1 MKQKTSF
8 YFVLYLV
15 ALVSLLDVITE
26 RDDAQREIA
35 EILVKRISEAP
46 ELQVPDTLIWFTKD
60 SSRALL
66 KVRGLET
73 ATEKANIFYELKS
86 LDGAMPE
93 GLSPSITKDS
103 EGNGILVGKIME
115 KGFYKLQASAQVSRE
130 LPEELPES
138 VRDLIRRQLGNE
150 IPLTSKPAYFTLKV
164 EGAGA
169 APPKLTLNV
178 EPPKDDK
185 WIVGS
190 PYAKNIYVGGP
201 SVDIVSFSSSDP
213 RFTIVKD
220 IGKIRLE
227 WANPIVTA
235 NPINVTVSG
244 QSHRGATPD
253 LENAS
258 TTFTVIVTPPRW
270 DPEPQP
276 EAYWDVPFSFASG
289 VRGLDANKFTV
300 EILANGSTPV
310 KTVSAVEYP
319 FTFKP
324 ERTWTSLTF
333 RVLSV
338 VNTEMLRKEIPVKK
352 PIAPQIKWAGSTW
365 QGNEYLIK
373 FTSSDVGYGDVT
385 VDNCTVIQPEGIT
398 SRLDTRRGKNFTL
411 IVQNLHATRPSA
423 IKIKVTVTG
432 IGGSRT
438 DQVTQS
444 ILY

>member
-35 EILVKRISEAP
+35 EILVKKISEAP
-46 ELQVPDTLIWFTKD
+46 ELQVPDTLIWFAKD
-60 SSRALL
+60 SSRSLI

-73 ATEKANIFYELKS
+73 VTEKENILYELKS
-86 LDGAMPE
+86 LEGDFPE
-93 GLSPSITKDS
+93 GLSTILTKDAD
-103 EGNGILVGKIME
+103 GNGILAGKILE
-115 KGFYKLQASAQVSRE
+115 KGFYKLQASAQVNRE
-130 LPEELPES
+130 LPSELPES
-138 VRDLIRRQLGNE
+138 VRDLIIRELGNE
-150 IPLTSKPAYFTLKV
+150 IPLTSKPVSFTLKV
-164 EGAGA
+164 EAAGA

-190 PYAKNIYVGGP
+190 PYVKNIYVGGP
-201 SVDIVSFSSSDP
+201 SPDIVSFSSSDP
-213 RFTIVKD
+213 RFVITKD
-220 IGKIRLE
+220 IGRIRLE
-227 WANPIVTA
+227 WANPIVTPE
-235 NPINVTVSG
+235 PITVTVYG
-244 QSHRGATPD
+244 QAHRQASPD

-258 TTFTVIVTPPRW
+258 TVFSVIVTPPRW

-276 EAYWDVPFSFASG
+276 EAYWEVPFTFASG
-289 VRGLDANKFTV
+289 IRGLDPNKFTV
-300 EILANGSTPV
+300 EILANGNPI
-310 KTVSAVEYP
+310 KTVSPVEYP
-319 FTFKP
+319 FVFKP
-324 ERTWTSLTF
+324 ERTWATLTF
-333 RVLSV
+333 RALSV

-352 PIAPQIKWAGSTW
+352 PIAPQIKWTGSTW
-365 QGNEYLIK
+365 QGTDYLVK
-373 FTSSDVGYGDVT
+373 FTSADVGNNDV
-385 VDNCTVIQPEGIT
+385 VIENCTVIQPEGII
-398 SRLDTRRGKNFTL
+398 SRLDTRRGKVFTL
-411 IVQNLHATRPSA
+411 IVQNLQTTRPNA

>member
-35 EILVKRISEAP
+35 EILVKRISTAP
-46 ELQVPDTLIWFTKD
+46 ELQIPDTIIWFAKEN
-60 SSRALL
+60 SRSLI

-73 ATEKANIFYELKS
+73 ETERAEIAYEVKS
-86 LDGAMPE
+86 PE
-93 GLSPSITKDS
+93 GDLPSGLSTQVQKDA
-103 EGNGILVGKIME
+103 EGNGILAGAVE
-115 KGFYKLQASAQVSRE
+115 QKGIYTIVASAEVSRE

-138 VRDLIRRQLGNE
+138 VKDLIKRQLGNE
-150 IPLTSKPAYFTLKV
+150 IPLKSKPISFTLKV

-185 WIVGS
+185 WIVGT
-190 PYAKNIYVGGP
+190 PYIKNVYVGGP
-201 SVDIVSFSSSDP
+201 NPEIVSFSSSDS
-213 RFTIVKD
+213 RFVITKD
-220 IGKIRLE
+220 VGRIRLE
-227 WANPIVTA
+227 WANPIVTT
-235 NPINVTVSG
+235 NPITVNVAG
-244 QSHRGATPD
+244 QAHRGASPD

-258 TTFTVIVTPPRW
+258 TSFSVSVAPPRW
-270 DPEPQP
+270 DPEPLP
-276 EAYWDVPFSFASG
+276 EAYWDVPFTFASG
-289 VRGLDANKFTV
+289 VHGLDANKFRV
-300 EILANGSTPV
+300 EIFANGSIPV

-319 FTFKP
+319 VVFKP

-333 RVLSV
+333 RVVST

-352 PIAPQIKWAGSTW
+352 PIAPQIKWAGSSW
-365 QGNEYLIK
+365 QGNEYQIK
-373 FTSSDVGYGDVT
+373 FTSADVGNNDVI
-385 VDNCTVIQPEGIT
+385 VENCSVIQPEGIT
-398 SRLDTRRGKNFTL
+398 SRIDTRRGKAFTL
-411 IVQNLHATRPSA
+411 TVQNLLSSRPSA

>member
-15 ALVSLLDVITE
+15 ALVSLLDVISE
-26 RDDAQREIA
+26 RDEAQREIV
-35 EILVKRISEAP
+35 EILVKKISEAP
-46 ELQVPDTLIWFTKD
+46 ELQVPDTLIWFAKD
-60 SSRALL
+60 SSRSLI

-73 ATEKANIFYELKS
+73 DDEKKNISYELKPV
-86 LDGAMPE
+86 DGSMPE
-93 GLSPSITKDS
+93 GLSENVSLDR
-103 EGNGILVGKIME
+103 EGNGILAGRVLE
-115 KGFYKLQASAQVSRE
+115 KGLYSLQATAQVNRE
-130 LPEELPES
+130 LPSELPES
-138 VRDLIRRQLGNE
+138 VRDLINRQLGDE
-150 IPLTSKPAYFTLKV
+150 IPLKTKPVNFTLKV

-178 EPPKDDK
+178 EPPQSDK
-185 WIVGS
+185 WIVGT
-190 PYAKNIYVGGP
+190 PYQKNIYVGGP
-201 SVDIVSFSSSDP
+201 SVDIVSFSTSDS
-213 RFTIVKD
+213 RFSVTKE

-227 WANPIVTA
+227 WANPIVTSS
-235 NPINVTVSG
+235 PINVTVYG
-244 QSHRGATPD
+244 RANRGASPD

-258 TTFTVIVTPPRW
+258 TNFTVSVAPPRW
-270 DPEPQP
+270 DPEPAP
-276 EAYWDVPFSFASG
+276 EAYWEVPFTFASG
-289 VRGLDANKFTV
+289 VSGLEANKFTV
-300 EILANGSTPV
+300 EILANGSNLV

-319 FTFKP
+319 FVFKP
-324 ERTWTSLTF
+324 ERSWTSLTF

-352 PIAPQIKWAGSTW
+352 PIPPQIKWVGSTW
-365 QGNEYLIK
+365 QGNEYVLK
-373 FTSSDVGYGDVT
+373 FSSSDVGNGDVT
-385 VDNCTVIQPEGIT
+385 IENCSVVQPDGIT

-411 IVQNLHATRPSA
+411 TVQNLQATRPSA

>member
-26 RDDAQREIA
+26 RDDAQMEIVQ
-35 EILVKRISEAP
+35 ILVKKISEPP
-46 ELQVPDTLIWFTKD
+46 ELQVPDTLIWFAKD
-60 SSRALL
+60 TSRALI

-73 ATEKANIFYELKS
+73 PTEKANILYEIEPTEGS
-86 LDGAMPE
+86 LPE
-93 GLSPSITKDS
+93 GLQTLVAKDE
-103 EGNGILVGKIME
+103 EGNGILAGKIPE
-115 KGFYKLQASAQVSRE
+115 KGFYKLQATARVNRE
-130 LPEELPES
+130 LPNELPDA
-138 VRDLIRRQLGNE
+138 VRDLIVRQLGNE
-150 IPLTSKPAYFTLKV
+150 IPLTTKPVSFTLRV

-185 WIVGS
+185 WIVGT
-190 PYAKNIYVGGP
+190 PFVKNIYVGGP
-201 SVDIVSFSSSDP
+201 SADIVGFSSSDS

-220 IGKIRLE
+220 IGKIRVQWE
-227 WANPIVTA
+227 NPIVTSK
-235 NPINVTVSG
+235 PINVTISG
-244 QSHRGATPD
+244 QAHRGAAPE

-258 TTFTVIVTPPRW
+258 TNFTVTVAPPRW
-270 DPEPQP
+270 DPEPQV
-276 EAYWDVPFSFASG
+276 EAYWDVPYTFSSG
-289 VRGLDANKFTV
+289 VHGLDANKFTV
-300 EILANGSTPV
+300 EIVANGSTPV
-310 KTVSAVEYP
+310 KTLSAVEYP
-319 FTFKP
+319 FIFKP

-338 VNTEMLRKEIPVKK
+338 VHTEMLRKEIPVKK
-352 PIAPQIKWAGSTW
+352 PVAPQIRWAGSTW
-365 QGNEYLIK
+365 QGSEYHIK
-373 FTSSDVGYGDVT
+373 FTSVDVGNGDV
-385 VDNCTVIQPEGIT
+385 VIDNCTVIQPEGIT
-398 SRLDTRRGKNFTL
+398 SRLDGRRGKAFTL
-411 IVQNLHATRPSA
+411 IVQNLQATRPSA

>member
-150 IPLTSKPAYFTLKV
+150 IPLTTKPV
-164 EGAGA
+164 
-169 APPKLTLNV
+169 
-178 EPPKDDK
+178 
-185 WIVGS
+185 
-190 PYAKNIYVGGP
+190 
-201 SVDIVSFSSSDP
+201 
-213 RFTIVKD
+213 
-220 IGKIRLE
+220 
-227 WANPIVTA
+227 
-235 NPINVTVSG
+235 
-244 QSHRGATPD
+244 
-253 LENAS
+253 
-258 TTFTVIVTPPRW
+258 
-270 DPEPQP
+270 
-276 EAYWDVPFSFASG
+276 
-289 VRGLDANKFTV
+289 
-300 EILANGSTPV
+300 
-310 KTVSAVEYP
+310 
-319 FTFKP
+319 
-324 ERTWTSLTF
+324 
-333 RVLSV
+333 
-338 VNTEMLRKEIPVKK
+338 
-352 PIAPQIKWAGSTW
+352 
-365 QGNEYLIK
+365 
-373 FTSSDVGYGDVT
+373 
-385 VDNCTVIQPEGIT
+385 
-398 SRLDTRRGKNFTL
+398 
-411 IVQNLHATRPSA
+411 
-423 IKIKVTVTG
+423 
-432 IGGSRT
+432 
-438 DQVTQS
+438 
-444 ILY
+444 